1 MIEILVVEDD
11 LELLN
16 LFKTVLENEGY
27 IVHKAS
33 NGEEAIYLL
42 DNKSFHLIITDVM
55 MPKVDGY
62 ELVEYLRSIDDDI
75 PILFIS
81 ALGNYI
87 DKRKGFKLGIDDYMV
102 KPINVNEMILRV
114 EALLRRSSTSKE
126 STLTIGNTKLNK
138 DTLSVSYK
146 NKTVELPNKEFQL
159 LFMFLF
165 SVGKIFTRI
174 QIFETIWGHDSE
186 TDLHTL
192 DVHINRL
199 RTKFKDNEDFK
210 ILTVRGLGYK
220 AVNCHEEKN

>member
-16 LFKTVLENEGY
+16 LFNTVLENEGFTVY
-27 IVHKAS
+27 KAT
-33 NGEEAIYLL
+33 NGEEAIHLL
-42 DNKSFHLIITDVM
+42 ENKSFHLIITDVM

-62 ELVEYLRSIDDDI
+62 ELVEYLRSIDNDI

-126 STLTIGNTKLNK
+126 STLTIGN
-138 DTLSVSYK
+138 
-146 NKTVELPNKEFQL
+146 QL
-159 LFMFLF
+159 LFMLLF
-165 SVGKIFTRI
+165 SMGKIFTRI

-220 AVNCHEEKN
+220 AVNCHEEKY